1 MIVTLDGPAG
11 SGKSTTARRVAERL
25 GYRHLDS
32 GAIYRA
38 LTFHLLER
46 GIEPERWPELTAA
59 ELADVPLRLDPAPG
73 GFRVRLGER
82 VLGDELRT
90 PRVTSRVAHLAGLA
104 AVRKWLIRYQHEAAR
119 HGPLV
124 ADGRDM
130 GTVVF
135 PDAEL
140 KFYLTAD
147 LRERA
152 RRRLR
157 DQGVESPTDEQIAH
171 EAEGIAERDRTDSER
186 ELSPLRRPDGAI
198 DVDTTALGFDEQVE
212 AIVKRV
218 GAVAG

>member
-1 MIVTLDGPAG
+1 VIVTLDGPAG

-38 LTFHLLER
+38 LTFHLLEQ
-46 GIEPERWPELTAA
+46 GIDPERWSALGVT
-59 ELADVPLRLDPAPG
+59 ELAEVPLHLDPVPG
-73 GFRVRLGER
+73 GFQIRLGER
-82 VLGDELRT
+82 VLENELRSA
-90 PRVTSRVAHLAGLA
+90 RVTGRVAHLAGVP
-104 AVRKWLIRYQHEAAR
+104 AVRKWLIRYQHAAAR

-135 PDAEL
+135 PQADL

-157 DQGVESPTDEQIAH
+157 DHGVHAPATSDVER

-186 ELSPLRRPDGAI
+186 ELSPLRRPDDAI
-198 DVDTTALGFDEQVE
+198 DVDTTSLSFDAQVE
-212 AIVKRV
+212 EIVERV
-218 GAVAG
+218 RRVAS

>member
-1 MIVTLDGPAG
+1 VIVTLDGPAG

-38 LTFHLLER
+38 LTFHLLEQATD
-46 GIEPERWPELTAA
+46 PERWSALTT
-59 ELADVPLRLDPAPG
+59 ADLDRVPLSLDPVAG
-73 GFRVRLGER
+73 GFQVRLGDR
-82 VLGDELRT
+82 VLVAELRSA
-90 PRVTSRVAHLAGLA
+90 RVTGRVAYLAGLPH
-104 AVRKWLIRYQHEAAR
+104 VRKWLIRHQHEAAR

-135 PDAEL
+135 PDADV

-157 DQGVESPTDEQIAH
+157 DHGVAVPSEDEVGR
-171 EAEGIAERDRTDSER
+171 EAERIAERDRTDSER
-186 ELSPLRRPDGAI
+186 ELSPLRRPDDAI
-198 DVDTTALGFDEQVE
+198 DVDTTALSFDEQVE
-212 AIVKRV
+212 EVVRRV
-218 GAVAG
+218 RQLAS